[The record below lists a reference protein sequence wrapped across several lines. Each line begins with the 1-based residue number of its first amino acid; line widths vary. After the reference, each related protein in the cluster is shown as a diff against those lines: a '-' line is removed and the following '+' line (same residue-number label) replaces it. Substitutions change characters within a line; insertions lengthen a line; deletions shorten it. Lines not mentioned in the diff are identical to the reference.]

1 MPNNCNNI
9 ILDIAVLT
17 HNHKLFIED
26 ALNSIIRQKTNFG
39 YRILVLDD
47 CSDDGSSEII
57 RNIAEKNPEK
67 FNILRNKI
75 RLGPLKSA
83 IIISNEMN
91 AKYFCFIDGDDYWC
105 NENKIQTQIDFLE
118 NNPDYAGC
126 FHDAKIVQA
135 NKSDDVHFLKRT
147 QDQWKSYSQF
157 NRYSS
162 EFMPWALIERN
173 ILPTASL
180 IFRNTDIVGFLKK
193 YSASE
198 FSLSWALHLE
208 IIKGSK
214 FKYFN
219 ETWSVY
225 NDHPQGI
232 SKKYD
237 IVDFKLNN
245 IKILESLLL
254 DKSWNYNKPEIYK
267 SICNEYRLIL
277 KSKKELSKSY
287 RDYKKSL
294 KQYEKHL
301 SLANKADIKQ
311 LKDDYYYV
319 RDNGMVE

>member
-1 MPNNCNNI
+1 MTKANF
-9 ILDIAVLT
+9 ILDIAILT
-17 HNHKLFIED
+17 HNHKDFIKQCLE
-26 ALNSIIRQKTNFG
+26 SILCQQTEFKL
-39 YRILVLDD
+39 RILILDD
-47 CSDDGSSEII
+47 CSNDGSSEII
-57 RNIAEKNPEK
+57 KNIADKHPED
-67 FNILRNKI
+67 IEYYRNENN
-75 RLGPLKSA
+75 LGPHKSA
-83 IIISNEMN
+83 IILSEKVL
-91 AKYFCFIDGDDYWC
+91 AKYLCFLDGDDYWY
-105 NENKIQTQIDFLE
+105 NENKIQTQLDFLE

-126 FHDAKIVQA
+126 FHDAQIIQA
-135 NKSDDVHFLKRT
+135 NKSEDVHFLKRT
-147 QDQWKSYSQF
+147 QDQWKAYSQF
-157 NRYSS
+157 NKYSTD
-162 EFMPWALIERN
+162 FMPWALIERN
-173 ILPTASL
+173 IIPTASL
-180 IFRNTDIVGFLKK
+180 IFRNNDISGFLKNFK
-193 YSASE
+193 ASE

-245 IKILESLLL
+245 IKILENMLT
-254 DKSWNYNKPEIYK
+254 DKAWDYHKTEIYK

-277 KSKKELSKSY
+277 KSKKELSKPL

-294 KQYEKHL
+294 KQYDKYL
-301 SLANKADIKQ
+301 SLANKSDLKQ

>member
-1 MPNNCNNI
+1 MTKANPT
-9 ILDIAVLT
+9 LDIAILT
-17 HNHKLFIED
+17 HNHKDFIKQCLESV
-26 ALNSIIRQKTNFG
+26 LCQKTNYSF
-39 YRILVLDD
+39 RIIVLDD
-47 CSDDGSSEII
+47 CSYDGTSEILNDI
-57 RNIAEKNPEK
+57 SITNPEIIELIINK
-67 FNILRNKI
+67 QNI
-75 RLGPLKSA
+75 GPLESA
-83 IIISNEMN
+83 IKLAAYVN
-91 AKYFCFIDGDDYWC
+91 AKYLCFLDGDDYWY
-105 NENKIQTQIDFLE
+105 NENKIQTQLDFLE

-135 NKSDDVHFLKRT
+135 NQSEDAQFMKRT
-147 QDQWKSYSQF
+147 QDQWKTYSQF
-157 NRYSS
+157 NKYSS
-162 EFMPWALIERN
+162 DFMPWALIERN
-173 ILPTASL
+173 IIPTASL
-180 IFRNTDIVGFLKK
+180 IFRNKDIVGFLKK

-237 IVDFKLNN
+237 IVDFKFNN

-254 DKSWNYNKPEIYK
+254 DKVWDYHKPEIYK

-277 KSKKELSKSY
+277 KSKKELSKPLK
-287 RDYKKSL
+287 DYKKSL
-294 KQYEKHL
+294 KEYEKHL
-301 SLANKADIKQ
+301 NLANKADLKQ

>member
-1 MPNNCNNI
+1 MQYKKSDIIVEIAIITYNHKSFIANSLAS
-9 ILDIAVLT
+9 ILD
-17 HNHKLFIED
+17 
-26 ALNSIIRQKTNFG
+26 QKTTFPFK
-39 YRILVLDD
+39 IIVIDD
-47 CSDDGSSEII
+47 CSTDGSSDII
-57 RNIAEKNPEK
+57 ESIAKQNPDTINYFRNEKS
-67 FNILRNKI
+67 I
-75 RLGPLKSA
+75 GPLKSA
-83 IIISNEMN
+83 VKLANLLT
-91 AKYFCFIDGDDYWC
+91 AKYFCFLDGDDYWC
-105 NENKIQTQIDFLE
+105 NENKIQIQIDFLE
-118 NNPDYAGC
+118 NNPDYTGC
-126 FHDAKIVQA
+126 FHDARIAQS
-135 NKSDDVHFLKRT
+135 NKSEDIHFLKRT

-162 EFMPWALIERN
+162 DFMPWALIERN
-173 ILPTASL
+173 IIPTASL
-180 IFRNTDIVGFLKK
+180 IFRNTDILGFLKK

-254 DKSWNYNKPEIYK
+254 DKLWDYNKSEIYK

-277 KSKKELSKSY
+277 KSKKELSKSF

-294 KQYEKHL
+294 RQYEKYL